1 MKARRTLL
9 FVILSC
15 IVIGCDEPDL
25 GRFSNIERR
34 VSKLGT
40 WGISATSFG
49 VEKSQKEKNPQF
61 LYQLIYVFERNPG
74 RITENIRD
82 GTTVTVEGRDFIA
95 DDTTKHSQF
104 VWNRDSDEIGIFNLN
119 GSKTAPRG
127 TNNIVVV
134 RLTETSVTYEYW
146 GYASTPLEEE
156 AILSKLKK
164 LNPNLVLFKI
174 DNE

>member
-40 WGISATSFG
+40 WGISETSFG

-104 VWNRDSDEIGIFNLN
+104 VWTRDSDEIGIFNLN
-119 GSKTAPRG
+119 GSKTATLLLFVLR
-127 TNNIVVV
+127 
-134 RLTETSVTYEYW
+134 RLR
-146 GYASTPLEEE
+146 
-156 AILSKLKK
+156 
-164 LNPNLVLFKI
+164 
-174 DNE
+174 